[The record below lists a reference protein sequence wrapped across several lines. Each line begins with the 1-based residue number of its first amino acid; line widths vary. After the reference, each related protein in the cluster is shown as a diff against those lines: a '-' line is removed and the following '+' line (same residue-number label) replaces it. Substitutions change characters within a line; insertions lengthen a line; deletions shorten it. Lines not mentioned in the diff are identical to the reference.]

1 MEIPQSWGALSASQL
16 EYVCALLAQECYS
29 PQEIAAYFLL
39 RHCLTDDER
48 RVLGSWRGVADN
60 EDAIAALAA
69 HCEQLRWMEQ
79 PPTTPVRLAVLD
91 GAEAVAAN
99 LDGLSFGDYLKCEN
113 LYQGFLSSQNIAAL
127 EQMLPLLYR
136 TADGDYAVEVEA
148 TPARCYSVLLWWMG
162 AKHVLSAL
170 YPRLFVAAGGDDDF
184 GDDAPMAQQ
193 QRESTNAQIRALTDG
208 DVTKEPQVLA
218 TDVHRAL
225 TELDAK
231 IRDAATLKAQSQ

>member
-48 RVLGSWRGVADN
+48 RVLGSWRGVSDN
-60 EDAIAALAA
+60 EDAIATLAA
-69 HCEQLRWMEQ
+69 HSGWLRWMEQ
-79 PPTTPVRLAVLD
+79 PPTTPVRLPVLD
-91 GAEAVAAN
+91 GAHAVAAN

-113 LYQGFLSSQNIAAL
+113 LYQGFLSSQKMEAL
-127 EQMLPLLYR
+127 AQMLPLLYR
-136 TADGDYAVEVEA
+136 TEDGDYAVEVEA

-162 AKHVLSAL
+162 AKPLLSAL
-170 YPRLFVAAGGDDDF
+170 YPRLFVAAGGGDEF

-193 QRESTNAQIRALTDG
+193 QRESMNAQIRALTDG

-231 IRDAATLKAQSQ
+231 IRDADTLKSKSQ

>member
-1 MEIPQSWGALSASQL
+1 ML
-16 EYVCALLAQECYS
+16 E
-29 PQEIAAYFLL
+29 
-39 RHCLTDDER
+39 
-48 RVLGSWRGVADN
+48 
-60 EDAIAALAA
+60 
-69 HCEQLRWMEQ
+69 
-79 PPTTPVRLAVLD
+79 

-136 TADGDYAVEVEA
+136 TEDGDYAVEVEA

-162 AKHVLSAL
+162 AKDVLSAL
-170 YPRLFVAAGGDDDF
+170 NPRLVGAGGGDDDV

-193 QRESTNAQIRALTDG
+193 QRESMNAQIRALTDG

>member
-60 EDAIAALAA
+60 EDAITTLAA
-69 HCEQLRWMEQ
+69 HSGWLRWMEQ
-79 PPTTPVRLAVLD
+79 PPTTPVRLPVLD
-91 GAEAVAAN
+91 GAHAVAAN

-113 LYQGFLSSQNIAAL
+113 LYQGFLSSQKMEAL
-127 EQMLPLLYR
+127 KQMLPLLYR

-231 IRDAATLKAQSQ
+231 IRDAAHLKAQSV

>member
-1 MEIPQSWGALSASQL
+1 MEIPQSWGALSPAQL
-16 EYVCALLAQECYS
+16 EYVCALLAQECYT

-60 EDAIAALAA
+60 EDAITTLAA
-69 HCEQLRWMEQ
+69 HSGWLRWMEQ
-79 PPTTPVRLAVLD
+79 PPTTPVRLPVLD
-91 GAEAVAAN
+91 GAHAVAAN

-113 LYQGFLSSQNIAAL
+113 LYQGYLSSQNMAAL

-162 AKHVLSAL
+162 AKPLLSAL
-170 YPRLFVAAGGDDDF
+170 YPRLFVPAGGDEF

-231 IRDAATLKAQSQ
+231 IRDAATLKAQSV

>member
-1 MEIPQSWGALSASQL
+1 MEIPQSWGALSAPQL
-16 EYVCALLAQECYS
+16 EYVCALLAQECYT

-48 RVLGSWRGVADN
+48 RVLGSWRGVSDN
-60 EDAIAALAA
+60 EDAIATLAA
-69 HCEQLRWMEQ
+69 HSGWLRWMEQ
-79 PPTTPVRLAVLD
+79 PPTTPVRLPVLD
-91 GAEAVAAN
+91 GAHAVAAN

-113 LYQGFLSSQNIAAL
+113 LYQGFLSSQKMEAL
-127 EQMLPLLYR
+127 AQMLPLLYR
-136 TADGDYAVEVEA
+136 TEDGDYAVDVEA

-162 AKHVLSAL
+162 AKPLLSAL
-170 YPRLFVAAGGDDDF
+170 YPRLFVAAGGGDEF

-193 QRESTNAQIRALTDG
+193 QRESMNAQIRALTDG

-231 IRDAATLKAQSQ
+231 IRDAAHLKSQSV

>member
-1 MEIPQSWGALSASQL
+1 MEIPQSWGALSPAQL
-16 EYVCALLAQECYS
+16 EYVCALLAQECYT

-48 RVLGSWRGVADN
+48 RVLGSWRGVSDN
-60 EDAIAALAA
+60 EDAIATLAA
-69 HCEQLRWMEQ
+69 HSGWLRWMEQ
-79 PPTTPVRLAVLD
+79 PPTTPVRLPVLD
-91 GAEAVAAN
+91 GAHAVAAN

-113 LYQGFLSSQNIAAL
+113 LYQGFLSSQNMEAL
-127 EQMLPLLYR
+127 AQMLPLLYR
-136 TADGDYAVEVEA
+136 TEDGDYAVDVEA
-148 TPARCYSVLLWWMG
+148 TPARCYSVLLWWMSV
-162 AKHVLSAL
+162 KPLLSTL
-170 YPRLFVAAGGDDDF
+170 YPRLFVAAGGGDEF

-231 IRDAATLKAQSQ
+231 IRDAAHLKSQSQ